1 MEAGTDPHRRLTSC
15 SLPLSLKRDP
25 HARIPCRGRR
35 PRRPAT
41 PCFPPRL
48 PSKRFRFSCI
58 SSLAMGEFHMP
69 SAYFTREAHFTR
81 RRRISLRRNTRRHGR
96 SVRRAKSTAAGGFH
110 CDVIHVAMGDPP
122 LRFYRH
128 ISKETPTPGS
138 PVGVG
143 ALDDPLRLAF
153 RRASPQSVFAF
164 SVFPLSPW
172 ANFICLRHISRAKRI
187 SPAAGGFHCGVIHVA
202 MGDPCD
208 AQNHPLATP
217 EHPIPTQIFIL
228 CEYAKILSIDS
239 PPIF

>member
-1 MEAGTDPHRRLTSC
+1 MEAGTDSHRRLTSC

-48 PSKRFRFSCI
+48 PSKHFRFSCI

-96 SVRRAKSTAAGGFH
+96 PAT
-110 CDVIHVAMGDPP
+110 P
-122 LRFYRH
+122 LLSPYF
-128 ISKETPTPGS
+128 KKTPTSGS

-153 RRASPQSVFAF
+153 RRASPQSIFAF
-164 SVFPLSPW
+164 PVFHLSPW

-187 SPAAGGFHCGVIHVA
+187 SPAAGGFHCDVIHVA

-208 AQNHPLATP
+208 AKITRSQRRSTPFPRKSLFCASMRRFCPL
-217 EHPIPTQIFIL
+217 IPPRFSD
-228 CEYAKILSIDS
+228 KIKEKI
-239 PPIF
+239 